1 MVSDEELI
9 YLYRQGND
17 WALSEL
23 FERFKPIISR
33 CIHNNKK
40 ELENLEYDE
49 AECYSK
55 CYLSFYQC
63 IEYYCEHKEVSF
75 GAYAY
80 TSLQYVI
87 KNYGRRI
94 SSPKYQSISLDRCY
108 GDSAMFIVKDFHS
121 DPLKN
126 VAFDETIKLVEG
138 MLENARGVEKA
149 VLTCILAGY
158 ESKEIYR
165 VLPYE
170 RKIVNNAIY
179 RIRQKIKKMSSEL

>member
-17 WALSEL
+17 WALAEL

-33 CIHNNKK
+33 GILNNKK

-63 IEYYCEHKEVSF
+63 IDYYCEHKDVSF

-94 SSPKYQSISLDRCY
+94 SSPKHQHISLDRCY
-108 GDSAMFIVKDFHS
+108 GDSSLFIIKDFHS

-126 VAFDETIKLVEG
+126 VAFTETMHLIKE
-138 MLENARGVEKA
+138 MMENSRGVEKA
-149 VLTCILAGY
+149 VLMCIVAGY

-170 RKIVNNAIY
+170 SKIVNNALY